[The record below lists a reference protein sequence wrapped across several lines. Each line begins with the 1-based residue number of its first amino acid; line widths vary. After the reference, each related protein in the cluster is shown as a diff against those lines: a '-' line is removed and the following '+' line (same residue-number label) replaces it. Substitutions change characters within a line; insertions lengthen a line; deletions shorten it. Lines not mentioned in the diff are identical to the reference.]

1 MVDMPLSTTSSD
13 GLPLAATGRT
23 AQSVALEAAQYAG
36 KIHLRH
42 FRGDHLGTREKRHA
56 DIVTDVDVA
65 IEQQLR
71 KLFMREFPS
80 AGFLGE
86 ETGEA
91 KGDSDYTWTVDP
103 IDGTANFVRGI
114 PHFATTIALL
124 KNGAPVLGITYDAI
138 RDDTFYAAAG
148 RGLTLNG
155 VPMKPDYATSI
166 EDANLG
172 FDIGPEEDLNVR
184 AFDIV
189 RSLLPMF
196 RVRLM
201 GSGALG
207 FAYAAAGLIDV
218 YFHLA
223 LKPWDVS
230 AGLLFIQETAAD
242 AVAVDF
248 DGAPATPWSGNYL
261 VGARGLLERVRTA

>member
-1 MVDMPLSTTSSD
+1 MTTSPD

-36 KIHLRH
+36 KIHLQY
-42 FRGDHLGTREKRHA
+42 FRGDHLGAREKGHA
-56 DIVTDVDVA
+56 DVVTDVDVA
-65 IEQQLR
+65 IEREVRQLLA
-71 KLFMREFPS
+71 KEFPF

-86 ETGEA
+86 ETGEFE
-91 KGDSDYTWTVDP
+91 GDSDYIWTVDP

-124 KNGAPVLGITYDAI
+124 KNGVPVLGITYDAI
-138 RDDTFYAAAG
+138 RNDTFYAAAG

-155 VPMKPDYATSI
+155 VPMKPNYAASI
-166 EDANLG
+166 EEANLG

-184 AFDIV
+184 AFDIIQ
-189 RSLLPMF
+189 SLLPMF

-207 FAYAAAGLIDV
+207 FAYAATGLVDV

-223 LKPWDVS
+223 LKPWDVA
-230 AGLLFIQETAAD
+230 AGLLFIRETAAD
-242 AVAVDF
+242 ALAIGF
-248 DGAPATPWSGNYL
+248 DGAPATPWSGSYL
-261 VGARGLLERVRTA
+261 VGARNLLERVRTV

>member
-1 MVDMPLSTTSSD
+1 MTISPD

-36 KIHLRH
+36 KIHLQH
-42 FRGDHLGTREKRHA
+42 FRGDHLGAREKRHA
-56 DIVTDVDVA
+56 DVVTDVDVA
-65 IEQQLR
+65 IEQELRQL
-71 KLFMREFPS
+71 LMREFPF

-86 ETGEA
+86 ETGESE
-91 KGDSDYTWTVDP
+91 GDSDYTWTVDP

-124 KNGAPVLGITYDAI
+124 KSGVPVLGITYDAI
-138 RDDTFYAAAG
+138 RQDTFYAAAG

-166 EDANLG
+166 EEANLG

-184 AFDIV
+184 AFDII
-189 RSLLPMF
+189 RSLLPMY
-196 RVRLM
+196 RARLM

-223 LKPWDVS
+223 LKPWDVA

-242 AVAVDF
+242 AVSIDF
-248 DGAPATPWSGNYL
+248 DGDPATPWSGNYL
-261 VGARGLLERVRTA
+261 VGARNLLERVRTA

>member
-1 MVDMPLSTTSSD
+1 MPTPTTSPD
-13 GLPLAATGRT
+13 GLPLATTGRT

-36 KIHLRH
+36 KIHLQY
-42 FRGDHLGTREKRHA
+42 FRGDHLGAREKRHA
-56 DIVTDVDVA
+56 DVVTDVDVA
-65 IEQQLR
+65 IEQELRQL
-71 KLFMREFPS
+71 FVREFPF

-91 KGDSDYTWTVDP
+91 EGDSDYTWTVDP

-124 KNGAPVLGITYDAI
+124 KSGVSVLGITHDAI
-138 RDDTFYAAAG
+138 RQDTFYAAAG

-155 VPMKPDYATSI
+155 VLMKPNYAARL
-166 EDANLG
+166 EEANLG

-184 AFDIV
+184 AFGIIQ
-189 RSLLPMF
+189 SLLPMY

-223 LKPWDVS
+223 LKPSS
-230 AGLLFIQETAAD
+230 AR
-242 AVAVDF
+242 
-248 DGAPATPWSGNYL
+248 ATCWSAS
-261 VGARGLLERVRTA
+261 ARRELRSRRLYTNLSTRLSSPSGGE